1 MSICK
6 INFTFEGNCLKQKN
20 MKTNFLF
27 PNSWKTM
34 GWVLFVL
41 PIAITSYFWISGDS
55 MDNFL
60 EIKTFAIY
68 DDSFI
73 FQSGNGFFKMTKNGM
88 LDELLLVVCL
98 LGGLLVGFAKT
109 KNEDEM
115 ISHIRYTSLVWAT
128 YFNIFLM
135 ILTTLFVFGMVS
147 FNVMIFF
154 MISSLLFFIIRF
166 HYMIYKFNKLN
177 SDEE

>member
-1 MSICK
+1 
-6 INFTFEGNCLKQKN
+6 

-27 PNSWKTM
+27 PNSWKTL
-34 GWVLFVL
+34 GWFLLVL
-41 PIAITSYFWISGDS
+41 PIVITSYFWISGES
-55 MDNFL
+55 MDNYF
-60 EIKTFAIY
+60 EINTFAIY
-68 DDSFI
+68 DDGII
-73 FQSGNGFFKMTKNGM
+73 FKSDNGFFKMTRNSM

-98 LGGLLVGFAKT
+98 FGGMLVGFSKT

-128 YFNIFLM
+128 YFNIIMMM
-135 ILTTLFVFGMVS
+135 ITTLFVFGMVY
-147 FNVMIFF
+147 FNAMIFF
-154 MISSLLFFIIRF
+154 MISSLLFFIVRF